1 MTDLIHATKPG
12 LATDASVSSDAQAS
26 TGDFLAF
33 PLTPAQ
39 AAMWHADR
47 SWPGCSVFNAS
58 FRWNLRGSLDPALLE
73 RSFNEVVRR
82 HEVLRAT
89 FAEENG
95 TPVQIVAPSL
105 QVKIPLQDLRS
116 LAAAD
121 RESEMDRICTL
132 EAKKSFDLVT
142 GPLIRVALLQMED
155 EQHVLTLTLHHI
167 VIDGWSVSLI
177 MEELQ
182 AIYGAYARGE
192 ESSLPDPTLQFGD
205 YVVWHQQWMTSP
217 EIQSQ
222 LEYWKKKLA
231 GYRRLD
237 VASEFP
243 RSAERQIGSKII
255 SLMLPNELTD
265 TLKSFSDRVGGTMFT
280 TALAACMVML
290 RLHTGETDISVASP
304 LAGRSRAEI
313 ERLVGLFFNN
323 LTLRVDAPADPTL
336 EEFAGSVRDT
346 VWEAFANQDIPFE
359 DVVKAVRPES
369 DPLRDPF
376 LSINFVCQREYARAS
391 TFIHKF
397 GDVTV
402 STMPSKSMGALYDL
416 NFFMVQREAGWR
428 LSLDY
433 NTSLYQEA
441 TAQEMLACFR
451 DILEGIAQNPNRRL
465 SEFARSEIRVAPS
478 SSVQAI
484 ESAQE
489 IECEQATSL
498 INASDSALSD
508 PPLSCETSA
517 PEIYAMPASQ
527 AQERF
532 WLLANLAPNNPALNM
547 ASCVRL
553 SGPVDANVL
562 QASLQLLVDRH
573 ETLRTTFDQL
583 NGELVQIVAS
593 TRKQSLEIIALPD
606 SPESDRESR
615 LQEFIHQ
622 EAAAPFDLANGP
634 LFRARLIRISAES
647 HLLVTTI
654 HHILADGWSG
664 GVIQRE
670 LWSAYEALTQ
680 GKQPELSPLPIQY
693 GDFAAWQKQWLA
705 SDEMREHLDY
715 WTKKLVGPPPVVD
728 FPLDRASTNHPA
740 SHGALETLLLPE
752 ELVRSL
758 KSFAQSENLTMF
770 SVTLA
775 CFATLLSQYSNETD
789 VLVGSPIANR
799 KPETEPL
806 IGPFAGPVPLR
817 LDLSGNPAFRQLLHR
832 TADDVLDG
840 LSHTELPF
848 ETLIESLPVAS
859 ANGRNLNFQF
869 YFSYQTAFLQPR
881 QLQQL
886 TVTPMPK
893 FSMGIPFELQLVVIE
908 RREGVRAELEYN
920 PDLFDASTIQ
930 AALHQYQVLLHNLV
944 SNPNLPVADLPRPAV
959 AHPAKVQR
967 QDLSSPASSIGPIEE
982 SQTSA
987 PMNEVEQQLA
997 EMWKEVLHR
1006 DSVNATSNFFNLGGY
1021 SLSAA
1026 RLLLKIE
1033 KHFGKKLPL
1042 AALFEAPTIRQLAE
1056 LLHRGD
1062 SKTFGG
1068 RVLPIQTTGTKPP
1081 LFCVDGGPFFVPLAQ
1096 NLGADQ
1102 PVYGLRLEDTT
1113 QFSSPYRFE
1122 DIAAYHIESLRMA
1135 QPKGPYYLGGWCL
1148 AGVIAFEMARQLEAQ
1163 GEEVVLVALF
1173 DAANPAYLRRF
1184 SKAELTVRRTL
1195 FWLQK
1200 AKLHFDRLRHL
1211 ELHETWGYLG
1221 ERVESIRQNLR
1232 LAKLRRSYRSSI
1244 GKTEALTGDLRGANA
1259 VVYLAARAY
1268 KPGLYSGRVA
1278 LFRSGLEP
1286 LSLHRDTTLGWKDVA
1301 DRMVVAEI
1309 PGDHREIFDEPAVH
1323 VLAARLSEQLE
1334 AEPIT
1339 AASKALPEPRQ
1350 EFHSGAA
1357 ITVNTLPQR
1366 IPQGML

>member
-1 MTDLIHATKPG
+1 LIYATKSE
-12 LATDASVSSDAQAS
+12 LATGASVSSDIQA
-26 TGDFLAF
+26 TGRDFLAF

-58 FRWNLRGSLDPALLE
+58 FRWNLKGSLDRAMLL

-82 HEVLRAT
+82 HEILRAT

-95 TPVQIVAPSL
+95 TPVQIIAPSL
-105 QVKIPLQDLRS
+105 EIEIPLQDLRS
-116 LAAAD
+116 LPTAE
-121 RESEMDRICTL
+121 RETEMDRICAL
-132 EAKKSFDLVT
+132 EAKKAFDLAT
-142 GPLIRVALLQMED
+142 GPMIRVGLLQMED
-155 EQHVLTLTLHHI
+155 ERHVLTLTLHHV
-167 VIDGWSVSLI
+167 VIDGWSLSLI

-182 AIYGAYARGE
+182 AIYGAYAKGE
-192 ESSLPDPTLQFGD
+192 ESSLPQPAIQFGD
-205 YVVWHQQWMTSP
+205 YVVWHQEWMSSP

-222 LEYWKKKLA
+222 LEYWKKKLN

-237 VASEFP
+237 VSGNFPQAS
-243 RSAERQIGSKII
+243 ERQISSKII
-255 SLMLPNELTD
+255 SQMLPNELTD
-265 TLKSFSDRVGGTMFT
+265 TLKSFSDRLGGTMFT

-290 RLHTGETDISVASP
+290 RRYTGNTDISVASP
-304 LAGRSRAEI
+304 LAGRNRAEI
-313 ERLVGLFFNN
+313 EKLVGLFFNN
-323 LTLRVDAPADPTL
+323 LTLRVDIPGDPTF
-336 EEFAGSVRDT
+336 EEFAESVRDT

-359 DVVKAVRPES
+359 NVVNAVRPQS

-391 TFIHKF
+391 TFVHKF
-397 GDVTV
+397 GAV
-402 STMPSKSMGALYDL
+402 SVCTMPSKSMGALYDL
-416 NFFMVQREAGWR
+416 NFFMIQREAGWR

-441 TAQEMLACFR
+441 NAVGMLACFR
-451 DILEGIAQNPNRRL
+451 EILEGIAQNPKRRL
-465 SEFARSEIRVAPS
+465 SEFALSEIRVLPS
-478 SSVQAI
+478 SSVQPTESGPI
-484 ESAQE
+484 ENQCAD
-489 IECEQATSL
+489 SL
-498 INASDSALSD
+498 IKTTDSAISD
-508 PPLSCETSA
+508 TST
-517 PEIYAMPASQ
+517 PEIYAMPASP

-547 ASCVRL
+547 ASCVHL
-553 SGPVDANVL
+553 SGSVDAHIL
-562 QASLQLLVDRH
+562 EASLQLLVDRH
-573 ETLRTTFDQL
+573 ETLRTTF
-583 NGELVQIVAS
+583 GEVSGEFVQMVAS
-593 TRKQSLEIIALPD
+593 SRKLSLEITTLPD
-606 SPESDRESR
+606 MPESERESR
-615 LQEFIHQ
+615 LQELIRE
-622 EAAAPFDLANGP
+622 EAGATFDLANGP
-634 LFRARLIRISAES
+634 LFRARLFRISAES

-670 LWSAYEALTQ
+670 LWSAYEALIQ
-680 GKQPELSPLPIQY
+680 GNQPALSPLEIQY
-693 GDFAAWQKQWLA
+693 GDFVAWQQEWSA

-715 WTKKLVGPPPVVD
+715 WTKKLAGLPSVVD
-728 FPLDRASTNHPA
+728 FPLDRTPTNRPA

-752 ELVRSL
+752 DLVHSL
-758 KSFAQSENLTMF
+758 KGFAQSEGLTMF
-770 SVTLA
+770 AVALA
-775 CFATLLSQYSNETD
+775 CFATLLSQYSDETD

-806 IGPFAGPVPLR
+806 IGPFARPVALR
-817 LDLSGNPAFRQLLHR
+817 LDLSGNPTFRQLLHR
-832 TADDVLDG
+832 TADDVMDG
-840 LSHTELPF
+840 LSHSDLPF
-848 ETLIESLPVAS
+848 ETLIESLPVTS
-859 ANGRNLNFQF
+859 AGGRNLNFQF
-869 YFSYQTAFLQPR
+869 YFSYQTAFLQLR

-930 AALHQYQVLLHNLV
+930 AALHQYQALMHNLV
-944 SNPNLPVADLPRPAV
+944 SNPDSPIAELPRPHI
-959 AHPAKVQR
+959 AHSAKAPR
-967 QDLSSPASSIGPIEE
+967 EAFASSHEPIAAIQE
-982 SQTSA
+982 SGTSA

-1026 RLLLKIE
+1026 KLLLKIE

-1042 AALFEAPTIRQLAE
+1042 AALFEAPTIRQMAE
-1056 LLHRGD
+1056 LLHRGE

-1068 RVLPIQTTGTKPP
+1068 RILPIQTTGKKPP

-1135 QPKGPYYLGGWCL
+1135 QPNGPYYLGGWCL
-1148 AGVIAFEMARQLEAQ
+1148 AGVIAYEMARQLKAH

-1184 SKAELTVRRTL
+1184 SRAELAVRRTL

-1200 AKLHFDRLRHL
+1200 SKLHFDRLRHL
-1211 ELHETWGYLG
+1211 GPHEAWAYLG
-1221 ERVESIRQNLR
+1221 ERVESIRQNFR

-1244 GKTEALTGDLRGANA
+1244 GKTEALSGDLRGANA

-1268 KPGLYSGRVA
+1268 KPGPYSGRVA

-1286 LSLHRDTTLGWKDVA
+1286 LSLHRDPTLGWKDVA
-1301 DRMVVAEI
+1301 DRMVVDEI

-1323 VLAARLSEQLE
+1323 VLAARLSGQLE
-1334 AEPIT
+1334 AET
-1339 AASKALPEPRQ
+1339 AGTIQAVPGSRQ
-1350 EFHSGAA
+1350 ESHSGSA
-1357 ITVNTLPQR
+1357 ITVNALPQR
-1366 IPQGML
+1366 IPQGTL

>member
-1 MTDLIHATKPG
+1 MTDLIYAMKSE
-12 LATDASVSSDAQAS
+12 LATGTSVSSDAQA
-26 TGDFLAF
+26 TGSDFLAF

-39 AAMWHADR
+39 MAMWHADR

-58 FRWNLRGSLDPALLE
+58 FRWSLKGSLDLAILE

-82 HEVLRAT
+82 HEILRAT
-89 FAEENG
+89 FAEESG
-95 TPVQIVAPSL
+95 TPVQVIAPSL
-105 QVKIPLQDLRS
+105 EIEIPFQDLRS
-116 LAAAD
+116 LPTPE

-132 EAKKSFDLVT
+132 EAKKSFDLAT
-142 GPLIRVALLQMED
+142 GPLVRVGLIQMED

-167 VIDGWSVSLI
+167 VIDGWSLSLI

-182 AIYGAYARGE
+182 TIYGAYAKGE
-192 ESSLPDPTLQFGD
+192 ESSLPEPTLQFGD
-205 YVVWHQQWMTSP
+205 YVVWQQEWMSSP

-222 LEYWKKKLA
+222 LEYWKKKLD

-237 VASEFP
+237 VLGDLP
-243 RSAERQIGSKII
+243 RTSERQVSSKII
-255 SLMLPNELTD
+255 SQMLPNELTD
-265 TLKSFSDRVGGTMFT
+265 SLKSFSDRVGGTMFT

-290 RLHTGETDISVASP
+290 RRYTGKSDISVASP
-304 LAGRSRAEI
+304 LAGRNRAEI

-323 LTLRVDAPADPTL
+323 LTLRVDVPGDPTL

-359 DVVKAVRPES
+359 DVVKSVRPQS

-397 GDVTV
+397 GDVAV

-416 NFFMVQREAGWR
+416 NFFMIQREAGWR

-433 NTSLYQEA
+433 NTSLYQST
-441 TAQEMLACFR
+441 TAEGMLACFR
-451 DILEGIAQNPNRRL
+451 EVLEAIVGNPNRRL
-465 SEFARSEIRVAPS
+465 SEFALSEIRTVPS
-478 SSVQAI
+478 SSVQPT
-484 ESAQE
+484 ESAPRVENQH
-489 IECEQATSL
+489 A
-498 INASDSALSD
+498 NALSKTTDSAVQD
-508 PPLSCETSA
+508 PIPNSEA
-517 PEIYAMPASQ
+517 RDPEIYAMPASP

-532 WLLANLAPNNPALNM
+532 WLLANLTPNNPAFNM

-562 QASLQLLVDRH
+562 EASLQLLVDRH
-573 ETLRTTFDQL
+573 ETLRTTFDEVNGDLAQL
-583 NGELVQIVAS
+583 VAS
-593 TRKQSLEIIALPD
+593 SRKLTLGITALSD
-606 SPESDRESR
+606 LPESEREPR
-615 LQEFIHQ
+615 LQELIHE
-622 EAAAPFDLANGP
+622 EAGVPFDLVNGP
-634 LFRARLIRISAES
+634 LFRVRLFRISADN
-647 HLLVTTI
+647 HVLVITI

-664 GVIQRE
+664 GVVQRE
-670 LWSAYEALTQ
+670 LWSAYEALIQ
-680 GKQPELSPLPIQY
+680 GNEPELSPLAIQY
-693 GDFAAWQKQWLA
+693 GDFATWQKQWLA
-705 SDEMREHLDY
+705 SDEMQEHLDY
-715 WTKKLVGPPPVVD
+715 WTKKLAGPPPTIN
-728 FPLDRASTNHPA
+728 FPLDRAPTNRPA

-752 ELVRSL
+752 DLTSSL
-758 KSFAQSENLTMF
+758 KGFAQSEGLTMF
-770 SVTLA
+770 NVALA
-775 CFATLLSQYSNETD
+775 CFATLLFQYSDETD

-806 IGPFAGPVPLR
+806 IGPFAGPVALR
-817 LDLSGNPAFRQLLHR
+817 VDLSGNPTFRKLLHR
-832 TADDVLDG
+832 TADDLLDAM
-840 LSHTELPF
+840 SHTDLPF
-848 ETLIESLPVAS
+848 ETLIESLPVTS
-859 ANGRNLNFQF
+859 SRGRNLNLQF

-881 QLQQL
+881 QVQQL

-893 FSMGIPFELQLVVIE
+893 FSMGIPFELQMVVIE

-920 PDLFDASTIQ
+920 PDLFEASTIQ
-930 AALHQYQVLLHNLV
+930 AVLNQYQVLLRNLV
-944 SNPNLPVADLPRPAV
+944 SNPDLLLADLPHPSIAHTTKVSRAV
-959 AHPAKVQR
+959 LPTAHE
-967 QDLSSPASSIGPIEE
+967 STTTTEE
-982 SQTSA
+982 PGTSA
-987 PMNEVEQQLA
+987 PMDEVEQQLA
-997 EMWKEVLHR
+997 EMWKEVLRR

-1021 SLSAA
+1021 SLTAA

-1042 AALFEAPTIRQLAE
+1042 AALFEAPTIRQMAE
-1056 LLHRGD
+1056 LLHRGE

-1068 RVLPIQTTGTKPP
+1068 RILPIQTTGTKPP

-1135 QPKGPYYLGGWCL
+1135 QQKGPYYLGGWCL
-1148 AGVIAFEMARQLEAQ
+1148 AGVIAYEMARQLQAQ

-1184 SKAELTVRRTL
+1184 STAELAVRRTL

-1200 AKLHFDRLRHL
+1200 CRLHFDRLRHL
-1211 ELHETWGYLG
+1211 GRHEAWEYLG
-1221 ERVESIRQNLR
+1221 ERVESIRQNFR
-1232 LAKLRRSYRSSI
+1232 LAKLRRNYRSSI

-1268 KPGLYSGRVA
+1268 KPGPYTGRVA
-1278 LFRSGLEP
+1278 LFRSGVEP
-1286 LSLHRDTTLGWKDVA
+1286 LSLHRDTTLGWKDMA
-1301 DRMVVAEI
+1301 GRLVVDEI

-1323 VLAARLSEQLE
+1323 VLAACLSRQLE
-1334 AEPIT
+1334 TEP
-1339 AASKALPEPRQ
+1339 AAPTETLPALRQ
-1350 EFHSGAA
+1350 EVHSGSA
-1357 ITVNTLPQR
+1357 ITVNALPQR
-1366 IPQGML
+1366 IPQGTL

>member
-1 MTDLIHATKPG
+1 MTDLIHATQQE
-12 LATDASVSSDAQAS
+12 LADDANLSSKAQTSA
-26 TGDFLAF
+26 GDFLAF

-47 SWPGCSVFNAS
+47 SWPGCSLLNAS
-58 FRWNLRGSLDPALLE
+58 FRWNLKGSLDRAILE

-82 HEVLRAT
+82 HEILRAT
-89 FAEENG
+89 FADENG
-95 TPVQIVAPSL
+95 AAVQTCALPIL
-105 QVKIPLQDLRS
+105 IKIPLQDLRHLS
-116 LAAAD
+116 AAD
-121 RESEMDRICTL
+121 REVEMDRICTV
-132 EAKKSFDLVT
+132 EAKKSFDLMT
-142 GPLIRVALLQMED
+142 GPVIRVGLLQTED

-182 AIYGAYARGE
+182 AIYGAYVRGE
-192 ESSLPDPTLQFGD
+192 ESSLTQPTVQFGD

-217 EIQSQ
+217 EIQGQ

-231 GYRRLD
+231 GYSRLD
-237 VASEFP
+237 VPGDFS
-243 RSAERQIGSKII
+243 RTMERQTSSRII
-255 SLMLPNELTD
+255 SRMLPSELTD
-265 TLKSFSDRVGGTMFT
+265 TLKSFSDRMGGTMFT
-280 TALAACMVML
+280 TALAACMATL
-290 RLHTGETDISVASP
+290 RRYTSETDISVASP
-304 LAGRSRAEI
+304 LAGRNRAEI
-313 ERLVGLFFNN
+313 EQVIGLFFNN
-323 LTLRVDAPADPTL
+323 LTLRVETPGDPTF
-336 EEFAGSVRDT
+336 EEFAGCVRDT

-391 TFIHKF
+391 TFVHKF

-416 NFFMVQREAGWR
+416 NFFMIQREAGWR

-433 NTSLYQEA
+433 NTSLYQDA
-441 TAQEMLACFR
+441 TAEGMLACFR
-451 DILEGIAQNPNRRL
+451 EILEGIAENPSRRL
-465 SEFARSEIRVAPS
+465 SEFTLSEIPTVRNRSGQPT
-478 SSVQAI
+478 
-484 ESAQE
+484 EPAQE
-489 IECEQATSL
+489 IEDKRAVSQVQP
-498 INASDSALSD
+498 SDSALRD
-508 PPLSCETSA
+508 PLPTCENNV
-517 PEIYAMPASQ
+517 PEIYAMPASP

-553 SGPVDANVL
+553 SGPLDANVL
-562 QASLQLLVDRH
+562 EASLQLLVDRH
-573 ETLRTTFDQL
+573 ETLRTTFDEI
-583 NGELVQIVAS
+583 NGELVQLVAS
-593 TRKQSLEIIALPD
+593 TRNLSLEITVLPD
-606 SPESDRESR
+606 LPESGREAQ
-615 LQEFIHQ
+615 LQELVHE
-622 EAAAPFDLANGP
+622 EAGAAFDLAKGP
-634 LFRARLIRISAES
+634 LFRARLFRISDES

-670 LWSAYEALTQ
+670 LWSAYEALIQ
-680 GKQPELSPLPIQY
+680 GNQPELSPLPIQY

-715 WTKKLVGPPPVVD
+715 WTKKLAGPPPVVD

-740 SHGALETLLLPE
+740 SHGALETVLLPE
-752 ELVRSL
+752 ELVHSL
-758 KSFAQSENLTMF
+758 KGFAQSESLTMF

-806 IGPFAGPVPLR
+806 IGPFAGPAPLR
-817 LDLSGNPAFRQLLHR
+817 LDLSGNPTFRQLLRR
-832 TADDVLDG
+832 TADGVMDG
-840 LSHTELPF
+840 LSHTDLPF

-881 QLQQL
+881 QVQEL

-920 PDLFDASTIQ
+920 PDLFEASTIQ
-930 AALHQYQVLLHNLV
+930 AALHQYQLLLQNLV
-944 SNPNLPVADLPRPAV
+944 SNPDLPIADLPRPHIARTS
-959 AHPAKVQR
+959 KVPR
-967 QDLSSPASSIGPIEE
+967 EVFSSSASIATTEE
-982 SQTSA
+982 PGTSA

-997 EMWKEVLHR
+997 EMWKEVLRH

-1026 RLLLKIE
+1026 KLLLKIE
-1033 KHFGKKLPL
+1033 KQFGKKLPL
-1042 AALFEAPTIRQLAE
+1042 AALFEAPTIRQMAE
-1056 LLHRGD
+1056 LLHRGE

-1068 RVLPIQTTGTKPP
+1068 RILPIQTTGTKPP

-1184 SKAELTVRRTL
+1184 SKVELAVRRTL

-1221 ERVESIRQNLR
+1221 DRVESIRQNLR
-1232 LAKLRRSYRSSI
+1232 LAKLRRNYRSSI

-1268 KPGLYSGRVA
+1268 RPGPYSGRVA

-1301 DRMVVAEI
+1301 DRLVVDEI

-1334 AEPIT
+1334 AEPVL
-1339 AASKALPEPRQ
+1339 AASQALPESRQ
-1350 EFHSGAA
+1350 EVHSGSV
-1357 ITVNTLPQR
+1357 ITVSTLPQR

>member
-1 MTDLIHATKPG
+1 MTDLIHATKQEF
-12 LATDASVSSDAQAS
+12 ATDASVSSDAHA
-26 TGDFLAF
+26 TGGDFLAF

-47 SWPGCSVFNAS
+47 SWPGCSLFNAS
-58 FRWNLRGSLDPALLE
+58 FRWNLKGSLDRAILQ

-82 HEVLRAT
+82 HEILRAT

-95 TPVQIVAPSL
+95 TPVQIIPPSL
-105 QVKIPLQDLRS
+105 EIKIPLQDLRS
-116 LAAAD
+116 LPAAD
-121 RESEMDRICTL
+121 RETEMDRVCTL
-132 EAKKSFDLVT
+132 EAKKGFDLVT
-142 GPLIRVALLQMED
+142 GPLIRVRLLQMED

-167 VIDGWSVSLI
+167 VIDGWSVSLV

-182 AIYGAYARGE
+182 AIYGAYVKGE
-192 ESSLPDPTLQFGD
+192 ESSLPEPTLQFGD

-217 EIQSQ
+217 EIQGQ
-222 LEYWKKKLA
+222 LEYWKKKLD
-231 GYRRLD
+231 GYGRLD
-237 VASEFP
+237 VPGDLPRAS
-243 RSAERQIGSKII
+243 ERQISSKII
-255 SLMLPNELTD
+255 SQMLPHELTD
-265 TLKSFSDRVGGTMFT
+265 RLKHFSDRIGGTMFT

-290 RLHTGETDISVASP
+290 RRYTGETDISVASP
-304 LAGRSRAEI
+304 LAGRNRAEI
-313 ERLVGLFFNN
+313 EGLVGLFFNN
-323 LTLRVDAPADPTL
+323 LTLRVDTPGDPTF
-336 EEFAGSVRDT
+336 EQFAGTVRDT

-359 DVVKAVRPES
+359 DVVQAIRPQS

-391 TFIHKF
+391 TFVHKF

-416 NFFMVQREAGWR
+416 NFFMIQREAGWR

-433 NTSLYQEA
+433 NTSLYQDA
-441 TAQEMLACFR
+441 TAVGMLACFR
-451 DILEGIAQNPNRRL
+451 EILEAISENPNRRL
-465 SEFARSEIRVAPS
+465 SEFTLSEVHTLDS
-478 SSVQAI
+478 CSVQPI
-484 ESAQE
+484 ESARGTEDQPV
-489 IECEQATSL
+489 
-498 INASDSALSD
+498 ASPIKSAGSALPD
-508 PPLSCETSA
+508 PISNCETSG
-517 PEIYAMPASQ
+517 PEVYAMPASP

-562 QASLQLLVDRH
+562 EASLQVLVDRH
-573 ETLRTTFDQL
+573 ETLRTTFDQV
-583 NGELVQIVAS
+583 NGELAQMVAS
-593 TRKQSLEIIALPD
+593 TRKLSLEITALPD
-606 SPESDRESR
+606 MPESEREPR
-615 LQEFIHQ
+615 LQELIHE
-622 EAAAPFDLANGP
+622 EAGTPFDLANGP
-634 LFRARLIRISAES
+634 LFRARLFRISPKN

-670 LWSAYEALTQ
+670 LWSAYEALIQ
-680 GKQPELSPLPIQY
+680 GNQPELSPLAIQY
-693 GDFAAWQKQWLA
+693 GDFAAWQKQWLD

-715 WTKKLVGPPPVVD
+715 WTEKLAGPPPVVN
-728 FPLDRASTNHPA
+728 FPLDRAPTNRSA

-752 ELVRSL
+752 DLLRSL

-775 CFATLLSQYSNETD
+775 CFAMLLSQYSDETD
-789 VLVGSPIANR
+789 LLVGSPIANR

-806 IGPFAGPVPLR
+806 IGPFAGPVALR
-817 LDLSGNPAFRQLLHR
+817 LDLSGNPTFCQLLRR
-832 TADDVLDG
+832 TADGVMDG
-840 LSHTELPF
+840 LSHCDLPF
-848 ETLIESLPVAS
+848 ETLIESLPVTSAS
-859 ANGRNLNFQF
+859 GRNLNFQF

-930 AALHQYQVLLHNLV
+930 AALRQYQTLLQTLV
-944 SNPNLPVADLPRPAV
+944 SNPDLPIADLPHLHV
-959 AHPAKVQR
+959 AHPAKVPR
-967 QDLSSPASSIGPIEE
+967 QGLSSSDGSITAIAE
-982 SQTSA
+982 SAISA

-997 EMWKEVLHR
+997 EMWKEVLRH

-1026 RLLLKIE
+1026 KLLLKIE
-1033 KHFGKKLPL
+1033 KHFGRKLPL
-1042 AALFEAPTIRQLAE
+1042 AALFEAPTIRQMAE
-1056 LLHRGD
+1056 LLHRGE

-1081 LFCVDGGPFFVPLAQ
+1081 LFCVDGGPFFMPLAQ

-1113 QFSSPYRFE
+1113 QFPSPYRFE

-1173 DAANPAYLRRF
+1173 DAANPSYLRRF
-1184 SKAELTVRRTL
+1184 SKAELAVRRTL

-1200 AKLHFDRLRHL
+1200 CRFHFDRLRHL
-1211 ELHETWGYLG
+1211 ELHAAWEYLG
-1221 ERVESIRQNLR
+1221 ERVESIRQNFR
-1232 LAKLRRSYRSSI
+1232 LAKLRRTYRSSI

-1268 KPGLYSGRVA
+1268 KPGPYSGRVA

-1301 DRMVVAEI
+1301 DRMVVEEI

-1323 VLAARLSEQLE
+1323 VLAAALSEQLE
-1334 AEPIT
+1334 MEPAT
-1339 AASKALPEPRQ
+1339 AAIQAVPVRYQ
-1350 EFHSGAA
+1350 EFHSGSA
-1357 ITVNTLPQR
+1357 IAVNPLPRR
-1366 IPQGML
+1366 IPQGTL